1 MAAAAAGR
9 WLFIGAA
16 EAGERSAIL
25 FTVVEACRR
34 YGINPFDYL
43 RDVFTRMPGMRAAE
57 YAKLTP
63 RAWAAERNVTET
75 GIATV
80 QSGSPPLRRCA

>member
-34 YGINPFDYL
+34 YGINPFEYL
-43 RDVFTRMPGMRAAE
+43 RDVFTRMLGMRASE

-63 RAWAAERNVTET
+63 AAWAAAHRVGLREAAAN
-75 GIATV
+75 
-80 QSGSPPLRRCA
+80 SPDPAVARCA